1 MNSVKGEEHTG
12 SSDRWKSLPQLIN
25 CMLNSVIYATLS
37 ESSKSNISDKLR
49 TEGQEMEDSS
59 PALRLFD

>member
-1 MNSVKGEEHTG
+1 MNSVKGEEHIG
-12 SSDRWKSLPQLIN
+12 SSALWKSLPQLIN

-37 ESSKSNISDKLR
+37 ESSRPNTSDKLR

-59 PALRLFD
+59 PALRLSA